1 MTEKDFKSYHSDLF
15 VYVKKHVQNETDAQ
29 DIVQDVFYK
38 LSKSDITAIDNFKH
52 WIYRVTKNTIIDYYR
67 KKRLTLTALEDRFM
81 AEQQNENKVVEELSN
96 CVIPMIEKLPEDYQ
110 KLIKLS
116 EIDGYSQKEIADQ
129 LNMNYVTVRS
139 KIQRGRTKL
148 KALFSNCCTVQQAGK
163 GSIVDFQNKT
173 NCC

>member
-1 MTEKDFKSYHSDLF
+1 MTEKDFKSYHNDLF
-15 VYVKKHVQNETDAQ
+15 AYVKKHVQNEADAQ

-38 LSKSDITAIDNFKH
+38 LSKSDLSTIDNFKR

-81 AEQQNENKVVEELSN
+81 AEQQDENEVVHELSG
-96 CVIPMIEKLPEDYQ
+96 CIIPMIEQLPEDYQ
-110 KLIKLS
+110 KLIRLS
-116 EIDGYSQKEIADQ
+116 EIDGYSQKQIADE

-148 KALFSNCCTVQQAGK
+148 KALFSSCCSVKQAGK
-163 GSIVDFQNKT
+163 GSIVDFHNKT